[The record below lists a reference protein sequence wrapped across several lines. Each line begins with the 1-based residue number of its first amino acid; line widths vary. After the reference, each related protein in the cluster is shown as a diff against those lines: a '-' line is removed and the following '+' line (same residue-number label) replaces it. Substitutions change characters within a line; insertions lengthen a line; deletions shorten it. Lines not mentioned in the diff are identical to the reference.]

1 MFISRRKL
9 ICWPTKFIS
18 WPESCEGVE
27 TFSLRLCLLFWDGEI
42 ASGLNDISIDIV
54 SSEYFFFLSTL
65 SRSRVAL
72 TKVDVKP
79 LLEFVFTLYATGI
92 HYNKE
97 ENNFYNKIMLYQ
109 KKTSYTTSSKI
120 LNQHILINNSISREK
135 NYKKYRDSDTKK
147 ITAWQL
153 QQFHSLKKLSKVTT
167 YLLLKYVTLLEHI
180 KNSLIINF
188 HNITS
193 L

>member
-1 MFISRRKL
+1 M
-9 ICWPTKFIS
+9 
-18 WPESCEGVE
+18 
-27 TFSLRLCLLFWDGEI
+27 
-42 ASGLNDISIDIV
+42 IV
-54 SSEYFFFLSTL
+54 NC
-65 SRSRVAL
+65 A
-72 TKVDVKP
+72 
-79 LLEFVFTLYATGI
+79 FTLYTPGS